1 MSEVKPI
8 NLSQKRR
15 EEMLG
20 FLEKLKKDTENSEN
34 YNSILREI
42 NQIESFINEKK
53 YGLVWEL
60 HEEAVDAK
68 MKTHIPVFKEV
79 KEREIL
85 HDKDLPFN
93 FLLEGDNLHSL
104 KLLEKTHRGK
114 IDVIYID
121 PPYNT
126 GNKDFIYNDKY
137 VDKNDGYSHSKW
149 LSFMSERLKIAKNL
163 LSDEGVIFI
172 SIDDNE
178 QAQLKLLCDEVFG
191 EGNFLATITVVN
203 NLKGRSDDN
212 FFATCNEY
220 LIAVSKKVELA
231 KIKGIELTEDEIEN
245 DYKSEDEQGRYKL
258 IPLIKSGK
266 GKKREDRHKMYYP
279 ILYKDG
285 IFDTVQ
291 LDEYQMIYDSDN
303 NKFNDNYVA
312 ELKRQ
317 YENLGYRFILPI
329 TGNGIKCRWRWGI
342 DTFNNNKSS
351 ELGLNGNKSVC
362 SKMRATL
369 ENGAKRLKTNKT
381 TWYKSEYDNGT
392 AGKKLKGLINRN
404 FNNPKSLHLII
415 DILNTSFSNNSTVL
429 DFFAGSG
436 TTGHAVMQLNKED
449 GGNRKY
455 ILCTNN
461 ENNICEE
468 VTYQRLKNIQSDLP
482 HNLKYYKTDF
492 IEKFSSDEVMVLDKM
507 MSYIKELI
515 ELEYH
520 INLDDKRCIIVDN
533 ENIIDEA
540 INTIDN
546 GGKLFIKSG
555 ILLTTEHYQLLLE
568 KEITIVDIPEYYF
581 KSELKEV
588 GEL

>member
-53 YGLVWEL
+53 YGLVWEQ

-172 SIDDNE
+172 SIDENE
-178 QAQLKLLCDEVFG
+178 FAQLKLLCYEVFG
-191 EGNFLATITVVN
+191 ETNVDDIVWQKMDSRVDRNTNAKSIRRYKSIHENIVICYKDKQSKLFSKVMRKPDWKNVQKNQDRDPRGPWQSGIMSYEEGHKNEDVN
-203 NLKGRSDDN
+203 SIYYYEVTTPTGIIYKRHWHVTQEEFKKLEQDN
-212 FFATCNEY
+212 RIYYSKNGDGVPRKKIFENEEAEY
-220 LIAVSKKVELA
+220 YMDSILRGFGTSSTA
-231 KIKGIELTEDEIEN
+231 KDEILLLFN
-245 DYKSEDEQGRYKL
+245 DRD
-258 IPLIKSGK
+258 
-266 GKKREDRHKMYYP
+266 
-279 ILYKDG
+279 
-285 IFDTVQ
+285 
-291 LDEYQMIYDSDN
+291 
-303 NKFNDNYVA
+303 KFNTPKPIKMIKELIRVA
-312 ELKRQ
+312 S
-317 YENLGYRFILPI
+317 IP
-329 TGNGIKCRWRWGI
+329 
-342 DTFNNNKSS
+342 
-351 ELGLNGNKSVC
+351 
-362 SKMRATL
+362 
-369 ENGAKRLKTNKT
+369 
-381 TWYKSEYDNGT
+381 
-392 AGKKLKGLINRN
+392 
-404 FNNPKSLHLII
+404 
-415 DILNTSFSNNSTVL
+415 NSTVL